1 MGLFDNVLNGFFI
14 AFQPLNVLYCFIGV
28 FIGTLT
34 GVLPGFGPVAA
45 TSLLLPVT
53 FGLTPVSAIIL
64 LAGIY
69 YGAMYGGS
77 TTSILVNIP
86 GEAASVVTC
95 IEGYPMAKS
104 GRAGPALG
112 ISAFGSLIGGTISI
126 VGLMLLA
133 PPLSSVALRFGPP
146 EFFSLMLLGLTI
158 VTYVSRGP
166 VVKALMMAALGLM
179 MGTVGTDLVSGN
191 PRFTMGIKYLLDGL
205 PMIPVVM
212 GLFGISEVLLN
223 LESSLEAEVYEK
235 KITNLLPTLKD
246 WGASIWAIARGTLIG
261 FFLGLLP
268 GAGPVISSF
277 ASYAVE
283 KRVSK
288 HPEKFGTGVIEGIA
302 GPETANNAAAQS
314 SFVPLLTLGIPASPT
329 IAILLGAFIIHGVQP
344 GPMLVSRHPDLFWGV
359 IASMYLGNVMLLI
372 LNLPLI
378 GLWVRVVL
386 IPYVFLFPLI
396 LIFCIIGAFSI
407 NNSLDDIT
415 VMLLFSVVGYLMKKF
430 EYDAAPLILAF
441 ILGPLLENA
450 LRQSLIMSQG
460 EFAIFVQRPISLV
473 SLCVAAL
480 LLITAFLPWLK
491 SKRPALGV
499 DE

>member
-1 MGLFDNVLNGFFI
+1 MGIIDNISTGFLI
-14 AFQPLNVLYCFIGV
+14 ACLPMNLLYCFVGV
-28 FIGTLT
+28 LIGTLT

-53 FGLTPVSAIIL
+53 FGIPPVSAIIL

-77 TTSILVNIP
+77 TTSILINIP
-86 GEAASVVTC
+86 GEAASVVTSL
-95 IEGYPMAKS
+95 EGYPMAKQ

-112 ISAFGSLIGGTISI
+112 MAAFGSLIGGTAAI

-133 PPLSSVALRFGPP
+133 PPLAEVALKFGPP

-158 VTYVSRGP
+158 VTYVSSGS
-166 VVKALMMAALGLM
+166 VLKALMMAALGLM
-179 MGTVGTDLVSGN
+179 LGSIGTDLVSGS
-191 PRFTMGIKYLLDGL
+191 PRLTMGIKYLLDGL

-223 LESSLEAEVYEK
+223 LETTLKAEVYQKEIK
-235 KITNLLPTLKD
+235 NLLPTLKD
-246 WGASIWAIARGTLIG
+246 WAASAGAIIRGTFIG

-288 HPEKFGTGVIEGIA
+288 HPEKFGTGVIEGVA

-314 SFVPLLTLGIPASPT
+314 SFIPLLTLGIPATPT

-344 GPMLVSRHPDLFWGV
+344 GPLLIANNPNLFWGV
-359 IASMYLGNVMLLI
+359 VASMYLGNVMLVI

-378 GLWVRVVL
+378 GVWVRVVL
-386 IPYVFLFPLI
+386 IPYVFLCPLI
-396 LIFCIIGAFSI
+396 LVFCLIGAFSI
-407 NNSLDDIT
+407 NGDLNDIY
-415 VMLLFSVVGYLMKKF
+415 VMLIFSIIGYLMKKF
-430 EYDAAPLILAF
+430 DYEAAPLILAF

-450 LRQSLIMSQG
+450 FRQSLIMSRG
-460 EFAIFVQRPISLV
+460 EFHIFLERPISL
-473 SLCVAAL
+473 AAL
-480 LLITAFLPWLK
+480 LVAAVLLLAAFLPWLK

-499 DE
+499 NE